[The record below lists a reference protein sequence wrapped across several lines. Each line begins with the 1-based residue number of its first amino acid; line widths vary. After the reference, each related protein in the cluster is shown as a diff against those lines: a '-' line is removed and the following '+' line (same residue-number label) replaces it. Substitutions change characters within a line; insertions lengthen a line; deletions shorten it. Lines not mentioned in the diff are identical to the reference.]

1 MKRTTKLMTLLAGS
15 ALFLSACAQ
24 TPANQSMITS
34 ESTGFWNQF
43 VYYFAEAIR
52 FLSFGGSIGIG
63 IILFTILIRT
73 LLLPLSKMQIASSRK
88 MQELQP
94 QLKELKEKYPSRE
107 DMTLLNEETQRLYK
121 EAGVNPMASMIP
133 TFIQLPILMAL
144 FQALSRV
151 EFLRTGHFL
160 WLNLSEQDPTYVLPV
175 LAAIFTFLSSWLMN
189 KAQLEK
195 NGMMSVMTYGFPIM
209 IFFFA
214 VSASSGVALYWTVS
228 NAYQVFQTL
237 LFNNPFKII
246 AEREEK
252 RREEKERQAKIRRA
266 QKKALKKRK

>member
-1 MKRTTKLMTLLAGS
+1 MKRTTKRMSLLAGS

-34 ESTGFWNQF
+34 ESTGFWSQF

-52 FLSFGGSIGIG
+52 FLSFGGSIGLG

-73 LLLPLSKMQIASSRK
+73 VLLPLSKIQMASSRK
-88 MQELQP
+88 MQDLQP
-94 QLKELKEKYPSRE
+94 QIKALKEKYPSRD
-107 DMTLLNEETQRLYK
+107 DMVLLNEETQRLYK
-121 EAGVNPMASMIP
+121 EAGVNPMVSMLP
-133 TFIQLPILMAL
+133 AFVQLPILMAL
-144 FQALSRV
+144 FQALNRV

-160 WLNLSEQDPTYVLPV
+160 WLNLSQQDPYYILPV
-175 LAAIFTFLSSWLMN
+175 LAAILTFLSSWLMS
-189 KAQLEK
+189 KAQVEK
-195 NGMMSVMTYGFPIM
+195 NVMMTIMTYGFPLM

-246 AEREEK
+246 AAREEK
-252 RREEKERQAKIRRA
+252 VREEKERQARIRRA
-266 QKKALKKRK
+266 QKKAKKRK